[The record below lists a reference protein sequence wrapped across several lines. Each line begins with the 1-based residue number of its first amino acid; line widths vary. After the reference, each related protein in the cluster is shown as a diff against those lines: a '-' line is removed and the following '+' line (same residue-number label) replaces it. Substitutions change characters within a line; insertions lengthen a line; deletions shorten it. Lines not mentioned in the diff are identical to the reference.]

1 MKKLMVLC
9 IVISTMLHSMCFAQS
24 TSDVKSVT
32 AVQGENKTQ
41 KFYAQ
46 TENGNVEISPLIY
59 KIVEAY
65 PQDFIVVEAGGVKT
79 LFARVDFVT
88 PSQYVFEVDNVTL
101 ENDKPTVTMTN
112 GFKFSDEDISW
123 LAVLPGQ
130 HVQVSRY
137 IGLTREITVFETV
150 SRDTPLTGD
159 VTSANAPAKSK
170 LPKLIEETKSRVKA
184 ALAMNSAPAE
194 VASTPSGKGEIKFAR
209 R

>member
-1 MKKLMVLC
+1 MKKLMAC
-9 IVISTMLHSMCFAQS
+9 IVFATMLSTMGFAQS
-24 TSDVKSVT
+24 SSDIKSVT

-46 TENGNVEISPLIY
+46 TENDKVEISPLIY

-65 PQDFIVVEAGGVKT
+65 PQDFIVVEAGGIKT

-88 PSQYVFEVDNVTL
+88 PSQYVFEVENVTL

-112 GFKFSDEDISW
+112 GFKFSDEDIAW

-150 SRDTPLTGD
+150 SRDTPLSGD
-159 VTSANAPAKSK
+159 LSSASAPAKSR
-170 LPKLIEETKSRVKA
+170 LPKLIEKTKARVKA
-184 ALAMNSAPAE
+184 AMAMNSAPAE

>member
-1 MKKLMVLC
+1 MKKLMAC
-9 IVISTMLHSMCFAQS
+9 IVFSTMLSTMGFAQS
-24 TSDVKSVT
+24 SSDIKSVT

-46 TENGNVEISPLIY
+46 TENDKVEISPLIY

-65 PQDFIVVEAGGVKT
+65 PQDFIVVEAGGIKT

-88 PSQYVFEVDNVTL
+88 PSQYVFEVENVTL

-112 GFKFSDEDISW
+112 GFKFSDEDIAW

-150 SRDTPLTGD
+150 SRDTPLSGD
-159 VTSANAPAKSK
+159 LSSASAPAKSR
-170 LPKLIEETKSRVKA
+170 LPKLIEKTKARVKA
-184 ALAMNSAPAE
+184 AMAMNSAPAE

>member
-1 MKKLMVLC
+1 MKKFMVC
-9 IVISTMLHSMCFAQS
+9 VVFATMLCSMCFAQS
-24 TSDVKSVT
+24 TADVKSVT

-46 TENGNVEISPLIY
+46 TENDKIEISPLVY

-88 PSQYVFEVDNVTL
+88 PSQYVFEVKDVTL

-112 GFKFSDEDISW
+112 GFKFSDEDIAW
-123 LAVLPGQ
+123 LAVQPGQ

-150 SRDTPLTGD
+150 PRDTPLTGD
-159 VTSANAPAKSK
+159 VSSANAPAKSK
-170 LPKLIEETKSRVKA
+170 LPKLIEATKARKKA
-184 ALAMNSAPAE
+184 ALAVTTAPAE
-194 VASTPSGKGEIKFAR
+194 ASISAGSGEIRFAR